1 MNETRMKCRGVY
13 AVNNKTDWAEGEAQ
27 IARAKENRL
36 WAADP
41 DQRAW
46 IWRCTV
52 RIMGKRALEQG
63 DL

>member
-1 MNETRMKCRGVY
+1 MKLG
-13 AVNNKTDWAEGEAQ
+13 AQGVNNKTDWAEGEGQ
-27 IARAKENRL
+27 IAWAKENQFL
-36 WAADP
+36 ASDP

-52 RIMGKRALEQG
+52 RTVGKLALEQG